1 MNGFCQTH
9 APFYR
14 TRNGGS
20 EVRDSSQVSDSERKR
35 RPFLQNYFFWL
46 QTPRRFQ
53 GSPVRTCYGMGTRS
67 PECETDSRK
76 VARWTGPSTKRIFPQ
91 PEVASSAPIC
101 IMGRHC
107 LGEHGKPSLPA
118 SAGSRKRGNLSR
130 CLATSPDQLVCPCL
144 LQMFS
149 DGCQDFPPTIG
160 TIGQITIGK
169 RNVFNQ
175 SLFVDPCTT
184 VMEGCPDTQ
193 SPDGNGAVR
202 RLTSQPKFLVLNII
216 NV

>member
-9 APFYR
+9 SPFYR

-46 QTPRRFQ
+46 QTLRRFQ
-53 GSPVRTCYGMGTRS
+53 RSPVHTCYGMGTRS

-76 VARWTGPSTKRIFPQ
+76 VARWMVPSTKRIFPH
-91 PEVASSAPIC
+91 PEVASSAPIF

-107 LGEHGKPSLPA
+107 LGEHGKASLHA

-160 TIGQITIGK
+160 TIGQITSWQTQC
-169 RNVFNQ
+169 FQ
-175 SLFVDPCTT
+175 SEPFRRPLHDC
-184 VMEGCPDTQ
+184 
-193 SPDGNGAVR
+193 DG
-202 RLTSQPKFLVLNII
+202 RLPRHAES
-216 NV
+216 